1 MAIHLNAEQKNL
13 MKLFKSSET
22 YIIPPY
28 QRPYSWELKEC
39 RQLYD
44 DIVDAFNHQTD
55 REYFVGTII
64 LAVADNADTDCPRI
78 VDGQQRM
85 TTFWLMFKALSVL
98 LPDLPVLPQLLHS
111 QEWDGSGERLKILS
125 RVNDANDMEE
135 LTAINQWTEAEYEKQ
150 TDCYDLDHLHLC
162 GERLKAAT
170 LFFYLSF
177 SQFRRDWG
185 KVSLCEFVKFLLT
198 SVSILPIE
206 MHAPQI
212 HDAEDKALT
221 IFETINNRGRD
232 LANSDIFKARLY
244 SKAINL
250 WEKEDF
256 IRRWDEVNRLCA
268 RLSIGIDVIFSHY
281 KNLIECREANYRPM
295 QSIREFFDGRDGEL
309 SHHGYTD
316 IMEELLD
323 IATHLCWL
331 RERAVGTDR
340 IAGWLQVL
348 DEEGEEASDTLLIAW
363 LRKHGRGE
371 AELDAFLEEAV
382 RIYYAGDYIFDE
394 QSLKVM
400 TTNTLLGLSL
410 DTHIKLI
417 NPMDREHGIQ
427 CFYAPYYRLA
437 LVLEMGGGLVESEQM
452 PLTRRHNNK
461 VQGHFIGLS
470 YREVS
475 LGNTALVPQP
485 RTARLSEYNDYM
497 ERLRRVDPEC
507 ADLAVNPGK
516 SFSWKVVKARDE
528 RKQKVLREFFNRKQR

>member
-13 MKLFKSSET
+13 MKLFKGSET

-98 LPDLPVLPQLLHS
+98 LPELPVLPQLLHS
-111 QEWDGSGERLKILS
+111 QEWDGSGERLKIQS
-125 RVNDANDMEE
+125 QVNDANDMKE
-135 LTAINQWTEAEYEKQ
+135 LTAINQWTEEEYEAQ
-150 TDCYDLDHLHLC
+150 TDRYDLDHLYFC
-162 GERLKAAT
+162 PDRLKAAT

-185 KVSLCEFVKFLLT
+185 KESLCEFVKFLLT

-206 MHAPQI
+206 MHAPKI

-268 RLSIGIDVIFSHY
+268 RLGIGIDVIFSHY
-281 KNLIECREANYRPM
+281 KNLIECRKANYRPL

-348 DEEGEEASDTLLIAW
+348 DGGDEELCDTLLIAR
-363 LRKHGRGE
+363 LREHGHKE

-382 RIYYAGDYIFDE
+382 RIYCASTHFFDGE
-394 QSLKVM
+394 SLRVM
-400 TTNTLLGLSL
+400 TTNVLMGLPLDCNLKEMQSL
-410 DTHIKLI
+410 YANRDF
-417 NPMDREHGIQ
+417 G
-427 CFYAPYYRLA
+427 FYCTPYYHLA
-437 LVLEMGGGLVESEQM
+437 LILEMGGGLIESERM
-452 PLTRRHNNK
+452 PLVRRHGRKRNDDF
-461 VQGHFIGLS
+461 VSIS
-470 YREVS
+470 YRECS
-475 LGNTALVPQP
+475 LGNVALVPQS
-485 RTARLSEYNDYM
+485 RTARLSEYEAYM
-497 ERLRRVDPEC
+497 ERLRQVDPEC
-507 ADLAVNPGK
+507 AELAGNPRL
-516 SFSWKVVKARDE
+516 SFSWKDVKAREE

>member
-13 MKLFKSSET
+13 MKLFKGSET

-64 LAVADNADTDCPRI
+64 LAVADIADTDCPRI

-98 LPDLPVLPQLLHS
+98 LPELPVLPQLLHS

-150 TDCYDLDHLHLC
+150 TDRYDLDHLHLC

-185 KVSLCEFVKFLLT
+185 KVALCEFVKFMLT

-268 RLSIGIDVIFSHY
+268 RLGIGIDVIFSHY

-323 IATHLCWL
+323 IASCLCWL

-348 DEEGEEASDTLLIAW
+348 DGDDEELCDTLLIAR
-363 LRKHGRGE
+363 LREHGRGE

-382 RIYYAGDYIFDE
+382 RIYCASTHFFDGE
-394 QSLKVM
+394 SLRVM
-400 TTNTLLGLSL
+400 TTNVLLGLPL
-410 DTHIKLI
+410 DCNLKEMQSIYV
-417 NPMDREHGIQ
+417 NRDFG
-427 CFYAPYYRLA
+427 FYCAPYYHLA
-437 LVLEMGGGLVESEQM
+437 LVLEMGGGLVESERM
-452 PLTRRHNNK
+452 SLVRRHGRKRNDDFA
-461 VQGHFIGLS
+461 GIS
-470 YREVS
+470 YREFS
-475 LGNTALVPQP
+475 LGNVALVPQS

-497 ERLRRVDPEC
+497 ERLRQVDPEC
-507 ADLAVNPGK
+507 AELAGNPRL
-516 SFSWKVVKARDE
+516 SFSWKDVKAREE
-528 RKQKVLREFFNRKQR
+528 RKQKVLREFFNRKQ

>member
-13 MKLFKSSET
+13 MKLFKGSET

-64 LAVADNADTDCPRI
+64 LAVADIADTDCPRI

-98 LPDLPVLPQLLHS
+98 LPELPVLPQLLHS

-150 TDCYDLDHLHLC
+150 TDRYDLDHLHLC

-185 KVSLCEFVKFLLT
+185 KVALCEFVKFMLT

-244 SKAINL
+244 SKAINPR
-250 WEKEDF
+250 EKEDF

-268 RLSIGIDVIFSHY
+268 RLGIGIDVIFSHY

-323 IATHLCWL
+323 IASCLCWL

-348 DEEGEEASDTLLIAW
+348 DGDDEELCDTLLIAR
-363 LRKHGRGE
+363 LREHGREE

-382 RIYYAGDYIFDE
+382 RIYCASTHFFDGE
-394 QSLKVM
+394 SLRVM
-400 TTNTLLGLSL
+400 TTNVLLGLPL
-410 DTHIKLI
+410 DCNLKEMQSIYV
-417 NPMDREHGIQ
+417 NRDFG
-427 CFYAPYYRLA
+427 FYCAPYYHLA
-437 LVLEMGGGLVESEQM
+437 LVLEMGGGLVESERM
-452 PLTRRHNNK
+452 SLVRRHGRKRNDDFA
-461 VQGHFIGLS
+461 GIS
-470 YREVS
+470 YREFS
-475 LGNTALVPQP
+475 LGNVALVPQS

-497 ERLRRVDPEC
+497 ERLRQVDPEC
-507 ADLAVNPGK
+507 AELAGNPRL
-516 SFSWKVVKARDE
+516 SFSWKDVKAREE
-528 RKQKVLREFFNRKQR
+528 RKQKVLREFFNRKQ